1 MPEKKL
7 TFIEHLEELRQKII
21 KSIVFVILASML
33 VYTFSDKILTFFAR
47 PVGTLVFIAPA
58 EAFITSIKIALFG
71 GLYLSSPFILY
82 QVWQFISS
90 GLTGK
95 ERKYVLLFGIFSF
108 ILFMTGSLLGYFTV
122 VPIGLKFLMT
132 FETDYLRPVIS
143 VGRYVSFVISLS
155 FAFGLVFQ
163 LPLMILFFTKI
174 GVVTPEFLSQK
185 RKYAIV
191 IIFILAAIFTPPDVI
206 TQCLMAIPLML
217 LYEIGILLSRLTQ
230 K

>member
-1 MPEKKL
+1 MQEKRL
-7 TFIEHLEELRQKII
+7 TFIEHLEELRKRLISI
-21 KSIVFVILASML
+21 IVFVAVASIFT
-33 VYTFSDKILTFFAR
+33 YAFTDKILIFFSR
-47 PVGTLVFIAPA
+47 PVGRLVFIAPA
-58 EAFITSIKIALFG
+58 EAFITSIKIAGFG
-71 GLYLSSPFILY
+71 GLYVSSPFILY

-108 ILFMTGSLLGYFTV
+108 ILFMTGSLLGYFAV

-143 VGRYVSFVISLS
+143 VGKYVSFVMTLS

-206 TQCLMAIPLML
+206 TQCLMAVPLVL
-217 LYEIGILLSRLTQ
+217 LYELSILLSRLTR